1 MKFRLNFNSWYILGR
16 EEGLNCEV
24 TPLAEG
30 GAAPQHHIALLAHK
44 PHPTPDDASGAG
56 YAWV

>member
-1 MKFRLNFNSWYILGR
+1 MKFYLNFSCDMYILGR
-16 EEGLNCEV
+16 EGGLNCEV

-44 PHPTPDDASGAG
+44 PHPTPDDASGADC
-56 YAWV
+56 A

>member
-1 MKFRLNFNSWYILGR
+1 MIYLGAGR
-16 EEGLNCEV
+16 GPNCEV

-44 PHPTPDDASGAG
+44 PHPSPDDASGAG
-56 YAWV
+56 YALVKFC